1 MAPGAPI
8 VVRPSS
14 PDDGRIGEG
23 WDMDLEMVLSAA
35 CSLAWMRKE
44 PGMAAKVWSKDERLR
59 VGASLDSEGSTMP
72 ASTEGWHASLRCT
85 LPRPP
90 APTAPTSIWS
100 KYVGCSDP
108 RLFLKKH

>member
-59 VGASLDSEGSTMP
+59 VGASLDPEGSTMP

-85 LPRPP
+85 LQSRDLRHHQPRP
-90 APTAPTSIWS
+90 ASGASMSGVQIHAS
-100 KYVGCSDP
+100 S
-108 RLFLKKH
+108 

>member
-35 CSLAWMRKE
+35 CSLD
-44 PGMAAKVWSKDERLR
+44 GDESDRLDAE
-59 VGASLDSEGSTMP
+59 GARHG
-72 ASTEGWHASLRCT
+72 R
-85 LPRPP
+85 
-90 APTAPTSIWS
+90 
-100 KYVGCSDP
+100 
-108 RLFLKKH
+108 